1 MARPGGALRASLA
14 ELLWRGPARIPED
27 RTPVETRRPAA
38 STPEAQAF
46 LVEARRLAE
55 VSVPTPRRLVST
67 ADGNWILPD
76 VSTLSGPELRTV
88 AGNLETLV
96 RNGVFEEWGFKGSR
110 GGQTTTSVGTYRGW
124 IAETY
129 RA

>member
-1 MARPGGALRASLA
+1 MARPGGTLRASLA
-14 ELLWRGPARIPED
+14 ELLWRGPARLPAD
-27 RTPVETRRPAA
+27 RSTEQTRKPVA

-46 LVEARRLAE
+46 LAEARRLAGA
-55 VSVPTPRRLVST
+55 PAPAPRRLVST
-67 ADGNWILPD
+67 ADGSWILPD
-76 VSTLSGPELRTV
+76 ISTLSGAELRTV

-110 GGQTTTSVGTYRGW
+110 DGQTTASVATYRGW
-124 IAETY
+124 IAEAY